1 MTRGQ
6 SFYLLIEP
14 IKIKANIRT
23 FVPTLKK
30 KLFLEELKAN
40 KTPIYGHV
48 MILGTL
54 LKFAYPKL
62 DYIIKALVIEN
73 HFNKIKHYKQV
84 SALRNELKRK

>member
-14 IKIKANIRT
+14 IKIKANIRK